1 MLLASHLAMVL
12 CLGLGLTSADTSV
25 GVVAPAPAT
34 DESPRAIKALELYNQ
49 QRLLEAAVA
58 FEGLWHDFRV
68 PAYLF
73 NAAIARE
80 RLGHEA
86 QAYVHLR
93 RFLAEPVSAEEK
105 ATATRRVEELKVRT
119 IPLRIEVA
127 GAPGPQDLSF
137 VLQKMPAEEAIKV
150 EASLLAVPG
159 TPGTYEV
166 YVDAGSWLVSPVA
179 AGYQEL
185 KATADAQPA
194 TPATLSFRME
204 PGLVPFSLVVE
215 PPDALTAGVRVR
227 VLPKGGGD
235 PQEFQLTGR
244 PTELAL
250 APGEYSVELSA
261 PNFKPAALEIDLRS
275 GLAIPPI
282 VLQPVELS
290 ETPTE
295 NSSNR
300 ALAIGF
306 GAASAALLVG
316 GGVTLG
322 ISMPKYASTR
332 DEYLNVSANV
342 LTTYT
347 SNQWNE
353 RYLSLRRNLQGQA
366 VGFALVGGALGGLI
380 ATALTPLKDRR
391 KVVATEI
398 GVGAAALVG
407 STIAYAVI
415 RGRLSAQLREDDA
428 HVKKYDDS
436 VSSAQM
442 KDGEL
447 SSTAESLGS
456 RAGSSNATTFLIGT
470 GAAVLAA
477 GVFEWACLSR
487 RGGRSPVSVGATNYR
502 HGGMITVSGAF

>member
-93 RFLAEPVSAEEK
+93 RFLAEPVSAEEQ

-127 GAPGPQDLSF
+127 GAPQDLSF

-150 EASLLAVPG
+150 EASLLAVRG

-194 TPATLSFRME
+194 TPATLTFRME

-261 PNFKPAALEIDLRS
+261 PNFKPAVLEIDLRS
-275 GLAIPPI
+275 GQAIPPI

-290 ETPTE
+290 ETPRANT
-295 NSSNR
+295 SNR
-300 ALAIGF
+300 GLAIGF

-322 ISMPKYASTR
+322 ISMPKAASTR
-332 DEYLNVSANV
+332 DEYLNVS
-342 LTTYT
+342 TPPPFT

-353 RYLSLRRNLQGQA
+353 RFLSLKRNLQGQA
-366 VGFALVGGALGGLI
+366 VGFALVGGSLGGLI
-380 ATALTPLKDRR
+380 ATALTPLTDRR
-391 KVVATEI
+391 KVVGTEI

-407 STIAYAVI
+407 SAIAFVVI

-428 HVKKYDDS
+428 RIK
-436 VSSAQM
+436 M
-442 KDGEL
+442 KDIEL
-447 SSTAESLGS
+447 SSTAESLSS
-456 RAGSSNATTFLIGT
+456 RAGNSNAATFLIGT
-470 GAAVLAA
+470 GAALLAA
-477 GVFEWACLSR
+477 GVFEWASLAR
-487 RGGRSPVSVGATNYR
+487 RAGRRPISVGATNYR
-502 HGGMITVSGAF
+502 HGGMITVSGIF

>member
-1 MLLASHLAMVL
+1 MLLASHLAMVF
-12 CLGLGLTSADTSV
+12 CLGLGLSGADTSV
-25 GVVAPAPAT
+25 GAVAPAPAT
-34 DESPRAIKALELYNQ
+34 DESPRAIKALELYKQ

-58 FEGLWHDFRV
+58 FEGLWQDFRV

-93 RFLAEPVSAEEK
+93 RFLAEPVSAEEQ
-105 ATATRRVEELKVRT
+105 ATAARRVEELKVRT

-127 GAPGPQDLSF
+127 GAPGQQDLSF

-150 EASLLAVPG
+150 EASLLAVSG

-185 KATADAQPA
+185 KAIADAQPA

-204 PGLVPFSLVVE
+204 RGLVPFSLVVE

-227 VLPKGGGD
+227 VLPKAGGA

-261 PNFKPAALEIDLRS
+261 PNFKPAALQIDLRS
-275 GLAIPPI
+275 GQAIPPI
-282 VLQPVELS
+282 VLQPVEVS
-290 ETPTE
+290 VAPTE
-295 NSSNR
+295 KASDR
-300 ALAIGF
+300 GLAIGF

-322 ISMPKYASTR
+322 IAVPKYSQISADYVEKSTTFAKTR
-332 DEYLNVSANV
+332 PIEAWHNQYRS
-342 LTTYT
+342 LT
-347 SNQWNE
+347 
-353 RYLSLRRNLQGQA
+353 RNLHGQA
-366 VGFALVGGALGGLI
+366 AGFALVGASLGGLL
-380 ATALTPLKDRR
+380 ATALTPLKNRR
-391 KVVATEI
+391 RIIRAEI
-398 GVGAAALVG
+398 GAGSAILLG
-407 STIAYAVI
+407 STIAYLVL
-415 RGRLSAQLREDDA
+415 RGQFVSRFRADEA
-428 HVKKYDDS
+428 YVKKTDAAGS
-436 VSSAQM
+436 GPSFTTES
-442 KDGEL
+442 L
-447 SSTAESLGS
+447 SSRTSGIDA
-456 RAGSSNATTFLIGT
+456 AAFFAGT
-470 GAAVLAA
+470 GVAVLATGLVELA
-477 GVFEWACLSR
+477 LQSR
-487 RGGRSPVSVGATNYR
+487 RMPRNLVDVGAMTFLN
-502 HGGMITVSGAF
+502 GGMVTVRGAF

>member
-332 DEYLNVSANV
+332 DEYLNVSATP
-342 LTTYT
+342 LTTFT

-353 RYLSLRRNLQGQA
+353 RFLSLRRNLQGQA
-366 VGFALVGGALGGLI
+366 VGFRAGRRGAGRANRHRVDAAEGSSEGGRDRDRGGGRS
-380 ATALTPLKDRR
+380 ARR
-391 KVVATEI
+391 
-398 GVGAAALVG
+398 LRHRLRRD
-407 STIAYAVI
+407 SRAVI
-415 RGRLSAQLREDDA
+415 R
-428 HVKKYDDS
+428 
-436 VSSAQM
+436 
-442 KDGEL
+442 
-447 SSTAESLGS
+447 
-456 RAGSSNATTFLIGT
+456 ATP
-470 GAAVLAA
+470 
-477 GVFEWACLSR
+477 
-487 RGGRSPVSVGATNYR
+487 GGRRAHQG
-502 HGGMITVSGAF
+502 ITMTA